1 MFKFFSKNKNPKKRM
16 IALDIGTE
24 FVKALLFEVVE
35 DKELGGKRKG
45 IIKGTGKVRQKLG
58 EMYSGSV
65 TNVEGVIY
73 NCKEAIREA
82 ELEANMS
89 ANQLILGIAG
99 EHIKGIMSEVRYKR
113 GEPEAKINLAE
124 LKNIVYKIQGDSFKK
139 ARKKV
144 SWETG
149 EDEVDLK
156 LINSVIS
163 DFKIDD
169 YKISNPMGF
178 QGKKV
183 EVSIYNSFAPLVHF
197 GALQTI
203 AAELEKELLSIVTE
217 PYAVSKCLDF
227 EDGGNYSAIFIDIGG
242 GTTDIA
248 IVENGNIK
256 STKIFAMGGR
266 NFTKRLSAELNVSFQ
281 EAEKIK
287 LSYSAGN
294 LEKKSHNIVKKI
306 MEEDADVWLSGVSVS
321 LSEIKEIEHLPSQI
335 YLCGGGSHLIEIK
348 ELIQNKDF
356 SKRLNF
362 TKIPNVALLQ
372 PERIERVLDETGQIK
387 DQQDITPMALAN
399 IGIDL
404 SGEEAVMSKILRKAL
419 NLLRN

>member
-1 MFKFFSKNKNPKKRM
+1 MFKLFSRKKNRKNRM
-16 IALDIGTE
+16 LALDIGTE
-24 FVKALLFEVVE
+24 FVKALLFEVNE
-35 DKELGGKRKG
+35 EQELGGKKKG
-45 IIKGTGKVRQKLG
+45 VIKGTGKVRQKLG

-73 NCKEAIREA
+73 NCQEAIREA
-82 ELEANMS
+82 ELEAEMR
-89 ANQLILGIAG
+89 ADQLILGIAG
-99 EHIKGIMSEVRYKR
+99 EHVKGIMSEIKYKR
-113 GEPEAKINLAE
+113 EEADTQINLSE
-124 LKNIVYKIQGDSFKK
+124 LKNIVYKIQGNSFKR
-139 ARKKV
+139 ARKKIA
-144 SWETG
+144 WETG
-149 EDEVDLK
+149 TDEVDLK

-169 YKISNPMGF
+169 YKVSNPMGF

-203 AAELEKELLSIVTE
+203 AAELDRELLSIITE

-256 STKIFAMGGR
+256 ATKIFAMGGR
-266 NFTKRLSAELNVSFQ
+266 NFTKRLSSELNVSFQ

-287 LSYSAGN
+287 IAYSAGK
-294 LEKKSHNIVKKI
+294 LEKKSNNLVKKI
-306 MEEDADVWLSGVSVS
+306 VEEDADVWLSGVSVS
-321 LSEIKEIEHLPSQI
+321 ISEIKEIEHLPSQI
-335 YLCGGGSHLIEIK
+335 YLCGGGSHLPEIK
-348 ELIQNKDF
+348 GSMQQKDF
-356 SKRLNF
+356 SKKLNF
-362 TKIPNVALLQ
+362 TKIPNISVLL
-372 PERIERVLDETGQIK
+372 PNRIERILDETGRIK
-387 DQQDITPMALAN
+387 DQQDVTPMALAN
-399 IGIDL
+399 IGVDL
-404 SGEEAVMSKILRKAL
+404 AGDEAVTSKILRKTL

>member
-1 MFKFFSKNKNPKKRM
+1 MFKLFSRKKTKKNNM

-24 FVKALLFEVVE
+24 FVKALFFEVIE
-35 DKELGGKRKG
+35 DEKIGGKRKG
-45 IIKGTGKVRQKLG
+45 IIKGTAKIRQKLG

-73 NCKEAIREA
+73 NCKEAIREV
-82 ELEANMS
+82 ELEANATAS
-89 ANQLILGIAG
+89 QLILGIAG
-99 EHIKGIMSEVRYKR
+99 EHVKGIMSEVCYKR
-113 GEPEAKINLAE
+113 EKAETKINLAE

-144 SWETG
+144 AWETG
-149 EDEVDLK
+149 TDEVDLK

-163 DFKIDD
+163 TIKIDD
-169 YKISNPMGF
+169 YKVSSPLGF

-183 EVSIYNSFAPLVHF
+183 EISIYNSFAPLVHF

-203 AAELEKELLSIVTE
+203 SAELDKELLSILTE

-227 EDGGNYSAIFIDIGG
+227 EDGGNFSAIFIDIGG

-248 IVENGNIK
+248 IVENGHIK
-256 STKIFAMGGR
+256 ATKIFAMGGR
-266 NFTKRLSAELNVSFQ
+266 NYTKRLSTELNVSFQ

-287 LSYSAGN
+287 IAYSSN
-294 LEKKSHNIVKKI
+294 KLEKKSHSLVKKL
-306 MEEDADVWLSGVSVS
+306 MEEDADVWLSGVT
-321 LSEIKEIEHLPSQI
+321 LALNEIKEVEHLPSQI
-335 YLCGGGSHLIEIK
+335 YLCGGGSHLPEILQLMK
-348 ELIQNKDF
+348 QKDF
-356 SKRLNF
+356 SKKLNF
-362 TKIPNVALLQ
+362 TKIPNISLLK
-372 PERIERVLDETGQIK
+372 PNRIERVLDETGSIK

-399 IGIDL
+399 IGVDL
-404 SGEEAVMSKILRKAL
+404 AGEEAITSKILRKTL